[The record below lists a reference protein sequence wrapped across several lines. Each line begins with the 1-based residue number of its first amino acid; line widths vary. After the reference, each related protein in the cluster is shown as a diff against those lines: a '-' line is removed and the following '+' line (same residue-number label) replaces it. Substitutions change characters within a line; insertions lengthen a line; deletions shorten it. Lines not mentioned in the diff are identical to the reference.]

1 MDAKKAVFFC
11 SSSYNIDPKYN
22 QAARDVVRAACA
34 CGYDIVSG
42 GTVKGTMLHVADEAI
57 RCGRASIG
65 ILPRFM
71 QGLEYPRLTELVWTD
86 TMAERKELMRAGTSL
101 AVALPGGIGTLD
113 ELFETFTLAKLR
125 RYPGRV
131 VAYNFEGFYDSLVR
145 LLDEYVA
152 AEMLDPASRA
162 LIAFPETVAEFVK
175 VISQE

>member
-1 MDAKKAVFFC
+1 
-11 SSSYNIDPKYN
+11 
-22 QAARDVVRAACA
+22 
-34 CGYDIVSG
+34 
-42 GTVKGTMLHVADEAI
+42 
-57 RCGRASIG
+57 
-65 ILPRFM
+65 
-71 QGLEYPRLTELVWTD
+71 
-86 TMAERKELMRAGTSL
+86 MAERKELMRAGTSL

-131 VAYNFEGFYDSLVR
+131 VAYNFEGFYDSLVQ